1 MAVGGGAYLAL
12 GSAIV
17 AGIFA
22 ALVFRQYATKRK
34 VFQLVWGV
42 GLALFTLA
50 SALEF
55 VSELAGGWGP
65 ALYRTYFGLHP
76 TLVAVL
82 GLGTVYLLADKR
94 VGHGFLVY
102 ILVFFGILL
111 FFTATA
117 TLAVSP
123 TDPNRIL
130 CPTEEGG
137 LLPCEPG
144 RVVGASAMP
153 DAVRNLSLLFTIP
166 GSAALIGGAL
176 YSWYRTRGSYNLL
189 IAAGAGLMATGGT
202 LTRFG
207 QAELLYIFLLAGI
220 AILFV
225 GFLRS
230 LEVARAP
237 KSQAAPASAQ

>member
-1 MAVGGGAYLAL
+1 MAVGVGAYLAL
-12 GSAIV
+12 ASAIV

-22 ALVFRQYATKRK
+22 ALVFRQYATKRR

-65 ALYRTYFGLHP
+65 TLYRTYFSLHP

-117 TLAVSP
+117 TLAVSAA
-123 TDPNRIL
+123 DPNRIL
-130 CPTEEGG
+130 CPADTDP
-137 LLPCEPG
+137 LPCEPG

-202 LTRFG
+202 LTRLG
-207 QAELLYIFLLAGI
+207 QAELLYIFLLGGI

-230 LEVARAP
+230 LEVSRAP
-237 KSQAAPASAQ
+237 TQQATPASAQ

>member
-1 MAVGGGAYLAL
+1 MAVGGAYLAL

-22 ALVFRQYATKRK
+22 SLVFRQFAAKRK
-34 VFQLVWGV
+34 VFQLAWGV

-55 VSELAGGWGP
+55 ASELAGGWGP
-65 ALYRTYFGLHP
+65 ALFRTYFGLHP

-102 ILVFFGILL
+102 IVVIFGILL

-117 TLAVSP
+117 AIAVSA

-130 CPTEEGG
+130 CPADPEPV
-137 LLPCEPG
+137 PCDPG
-144 RVVGASAMP
+144 RVVGATAMP

-176 YSWYRTRGSYNLL
+176 YSWYRTRWSYNLL

-207 QAELLYIFLLAGI
+207 QAELLYIFLLVGI
-220 AILFV
+220 AIMFV

-230 LEVARAP
+230 LEVSHAP
-237 KSQAAPASAQ
+237 EPATVPSPAQ